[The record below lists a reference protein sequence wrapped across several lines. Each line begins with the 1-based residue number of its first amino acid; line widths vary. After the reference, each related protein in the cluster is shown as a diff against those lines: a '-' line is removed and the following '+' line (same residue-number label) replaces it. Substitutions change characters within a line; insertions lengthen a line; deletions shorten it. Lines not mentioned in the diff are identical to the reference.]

1 MANEETVLSD
11 TAPSDTVLSDTVPF
25 NTVRS
30 ECVVPVDPMA
40 DLQCDS
46 CQ

>member
-11 TAPSDTVLSDTVPF
+11 TVLSDTA
-25 NTVRS
+25 RS

>member
-1 MANEETVLSD
+1 MANEETALSD
-11 TAPSDTVLSDTVPF
+11 TAPF